1 MAKYL
6 RLIKFLKNFKKDVAG
21 KIAIGLFSSAF
32 GFFQAFMIASAID
45 SVFKNNTFDSILP
58 YLVGALT
65 AILMRSLI
73 SRYHEG
79 YTKKMAAKV
88 KGHIRAKLLDKI
100 MQMGPAYQ
108 NNKRSGNVQSLIT
121 DGVESFEAFLINYVP
136 QTAIVFISVTAVIT
150 IISFM
155 DLSVGLLIF
164 ASAVL
169 SIIIPH
175 FFMKAVSRVM
185 IKYWKSYAHLNAQY
199 IETMQGMNTLKAFHA
214 SKKKMH
220 QLESDA
226 NDFADES
233 VHNTGISLADSALI
247 ILLTAVGTSISVALA
262 AWHTANGTL
271 PLQYLLIILFLAGEC
286 MRPLSDLNTYWH
298 SSYLGFSV
306 ADQLYAV
313 LDAPITIKES
323 EGNIDQ
329 SKSNKLPKMEFKNV
343 SFSYSE
349 DAELALSNVNMGI
362 KAGKT
367 VAIVGRSGSGKS
379 TMVNLLLRF
388 FDVNSGEIYID
399 DIDIRDYNL
408 SYLRDQIAVVFQDT
422 YLFYG
427 TVEKNLLM
435 AKPDATKEEIV
446 AATKAANAHSFI
458 EKLPNG
464 YNTVVGE
471 RGATLSGG
479 EKQRIAIA
487 RAILK
492 DAPVL
497 VLDEATSNVDVE
509 SERLIQKAMTNLTRN
524 RTTVIIAHRLST
536 IENADKIY
544 VLNKGN
550 VTERGTHSVLINNDG
565 EYANLVR
572 TQQNAGGII

>member
-1 MAKYL
+1 
-6 RLIKFLKNFKKDVAG
+6 
-21 KIAIGLFSSAF
+21 
-32 GFFQAFMIASAID
+32 
-45 SVFKNNTFDSILP
+45 
-58 YLVGALT
+58 
-65 AILMRSLI
+65 
-73 SRYHEG
+73 
-79 YTKKMAAKV
+79 
-88 KGHIRAKLLDKI
+88 
-100 MQMGPAYQ
+100 
-108 NNKRSGNVQSLIT
+108 
-121 DGVESFEAFLINYVP
+121 
-136 QTAIVFISVTAVIT
+136 
-150 IISFM
+150 
-155 DLSVGLLIF
+155 
-164 ASAVL
+164 
-169 SIIIPH
+169 
-175 FFMKAVSRVM
+175 
-185 IKYWKSYAHLNAQY
+185 
-199 IETMQGMNTLKAFHA
+199 
-214 SKKKMH
+214 
-220 QLESDA
+220 
-226 NDFADES
+226 
-233 VHNTGISLADSALI
+233 
-247 ILLTAVGTSISVALA
+247 
-262 AWHTANGTL
+262 
-271 PLQYLLIILFLAGEC
+271 
-286 MRPLSDLNTYWH
+286 
-298 SSYLGFSV
+298 LGFSV